1 MAGLELE
8 HFLFFKVCDPVM
20 NTFETIG
27 DLGIFAF
34 GKPILKISFFFH
46 DVMFHDYDNDQTYMN

>member
-1 MAGLELE
+1 MAGLELK

-20 NTFETIG
+20 KAFETKG

-34 GKPILKISFFFH
+34 GKPILEISFFFH
-46 DVMFHDYDNDQTYMN
+46 DVMFHDYDN

>member
-8 HFLFFKVCDPVM
+8 HILLFKVCDPVM
-20 NTFETIG
+20 EAFKTKG

-46 DVMFHDYDNDQTYMN
+46 DVMFHDYDN